1 MADGKRSLI
10 TLTTDFG
17 MQDGNVAAMK
27 GVLLGLNPDATI
39 IDLSHDIPPQD
50 IASAAYVLRRT
61 YAYFPRSTIHVVVV
75 DPGVGTDRRAIA
87 VHTDSALFV
96 APDNGVLTYVLQDL
110 DRAGHP
116 LRIINLTNP
125 DYWLP
130 EVSDVFHGR
139 DIFAPVAA
147 RLSLGLPIDKLGPPI
162 DDPVTLPAPR
172 FRREPG
178 HIAGQ
183 VLHVDRFG
191 NLLTNVPGSALTTL
205 GQSII
210 TRIGTLEIV
219 GLSRTFGNGRA
230 GQPIAYIDSSGHL
243 AIAVVNGSAQARL
256 QCSVGQPV
264 DVVTHDPT
272 PSKRRSQ

>member
-17 MQDGNVAAMK
+17 MRDGNVAAMK

-39 IDLSHDIPPQD
+39 VDLSHDIPAQD
-50 IASAAYVLRRT
+50 IADAAYVLRRA
-61 YAYFPRSTIHVVVV
+61 YPYFPRGTIHVVVV

-87 VHTDSALFV
+87 VHSDSTFLV
-96 APDNGVLTYVLQDL
+96 APDNGVLTYVLADL
-110 DRAGHP
+110 ELAGHQ
-116 LRIINLTNP
+116 LQVVHLTNA

-130 EVSDVFHGR
+130 QVSSVFHGR

-147 RLSLGLPIDKLGPPI
+147 HLSLGLPIHKLGPPI
-162 DDPVTLPAPR
+162 HDPVTLPPPR

-191 NLLTNVPGSALTTL
+191 NLLTNIPGSALTDL
-205 GQSII
+205 GQPIA
-210 TRIGTLEIV
+210 TKIGTFEIV
-219 GLSRTFGNGRA
+219 ALSRTFGNGPPDE
-230 GQPIAYIDSSGHL
+230 PIAYIDSSDHL
-243 AIAVVNGSAQARL
+243 AIAVVNGSARAKL
-256 QCSVGQPV
+256 QCSVGEPV
-264 DVVTHDPT
+264 DVVTHDGTSRQGST
-272 PSKRRSQ
+272 P